1 MGWRVHIK
9 KLVMAPYCK
18 SHENTRLDFKA
29 ITINWINDLKSIR
42 LNSIHMLY
50 LGRKIRRLSLR
61 GYYGSN
67 ESEGFR

>member
-9 KLVMAPYCK
+9 NLGMTFYWK
-18 SHENTRLDFKA
+18 SHENTGLDFKI

-50 LGRKIRRLSLR
+50 LERKIRRLSLR
-61 GYYGSN
+61 EYYSSK